1 MYILDKIA
9 NTDSEVLTY
18 KFHTLQK
25 ENLKAFMK
33 AHGDDMTSMDAAI
46 GAALF
51 ATQFGLIHC
60 DGNVFRLE
68 ELFTRMRKMV
78 DLVETEYL
86 KSLDNNLDEY
96 LGDLR

>member
-1 MYILDKIA
+1 MYKLDKIA
-9 NTDSEVLTY
+9 ETDNEVLTY

-33 AHGDDMTSMDAAI
+33 AHGQKLSSMDAAI

-60 DGNVFRLE
+60 NGNVFKLE

-78 DLVETEYL
+78 DLVETEYF
-86 KSLDNNLDEY
+86 KSMNDNMDEY

>member
-1 MYILDKIA
+1 MYKLDEIA

-18 KFHTLQK
+18 KFYTLQK

-33 AHGDDMTSMDAAI
+33 AHGSEMTSMDAAI
-46 GAALF
+46 GSALF

-78 DLVETEYL
+78 DVVETEYL
-86 KSLDNNLDEY
+86 KSMYNNLDEY
-96 LGDLR
+96 LEDVR